1 MKDGLPVE
9 ADGGTLAT
17 SILKASIQ
25 LIFLVSSKKSRQ
37 LSMLGNASRKQRQYR
52 HQKALEKQCSKVR
65 ISFEST
71 APHYILAAN
80 YRKMS
85 KENTG
90 SASGFFFLLRRV
102 AF

>member
-52 HQKALEKQCSKVR
+52 HQKALEKQCRKVR